1 MRAERVLFVT
11 GADTGVGKTFVAAA
25 LLRHLAERGW
35 DVVGVKPVET
45 GCGGAIRPEED
56 GAILAAASGQTS
68 PRAALTRL
76 GLPVAPPVAAEA
88 EGVRLTME
96 TWIEAIDPLTE
107 RHDLV
112 LVEGA
117 GGLLSPLTWS
127 TNLRDMLVTIRS
139 RALVVASDRLG
150 TLNHTLL
157 TLEALGRSALGV
169 VFTAPEKADEST
181 GTNRD
186 ALARVRP
193 DVNLISIGRYPSWEA
208 ATEEAGGIAPWIEER

>member
-1 MRAERVLFVT
+1 MRADRVLFVT
-11 GADTGVGKTFVAAA
+11 GTDTGVGKTFVGAA
-25 LLRHLAERGW
+25 LLRHLVERGLN
-35 DVVGVKPVET
+35 VVGVKPVET
-45 GCGGAIRPEED
+45 GCGGAISPEED
-56 GAILAAASGQTS
+56 GAILAAASGQPS

-88 EGVRLTME
+88 EGVRLAME
-96 TWIEAIDPLTE
+96 GWIEAIEPLTE

-127 TNLRDMLVTIRS
+127 TNLRDMIATLRS
-139 RALVVASDRLG
+139 RALVVAADRLG

-169 VFTAPEKADEST
+169 VFSAPDQEDAST
-181 GTNRD
+181 GTNCE
-186 ALARVRP
+186 ALTRVSP
-193 DVNLISIGRYPSWEA
+193 DVNVLSIGRHPTWETA
-208 ATEEAGGIAPWIEER
+208 AGDTSPIVGWIEGR